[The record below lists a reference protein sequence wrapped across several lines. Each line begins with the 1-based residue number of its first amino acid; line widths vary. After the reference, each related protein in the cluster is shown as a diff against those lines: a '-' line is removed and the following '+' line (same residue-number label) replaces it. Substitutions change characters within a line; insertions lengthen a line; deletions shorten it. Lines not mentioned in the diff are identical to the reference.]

1 MRPGADRS
9 GHPTV
14 AVVMV
19 TYNSSQHVAA
29 AVESLSTA
37 TTTPPHLVVVDNAS
51 GDDTLDVVARA
62 APSATVLPQATNTG
76 FARACNLGARVA
88 SRRAHEAGAELDY
101 LLFLNPDSRLD
112 PGSLDRAVEHL
123 AGDPMIGALG
133 GRTRY
138 EDGSLNPTCC
148 FARPTL
154 WSALCYASGLASMWR
169 RSTLF
174 NPEMMGGWTRDDTR
188 AVDVIT
194 GCFLLVPA
202 ALFDGIGG
210 FDERFFLYSEDTDL
224 AQRIRSRGRR
234 CVHAHDVGLV
244 HIGGGSTWSRP
255 RSWRRCSARGA
266 STTTS
271 TGRRGEPGWAPGCS
285 PWRSSYGCSARWPA
299 PAPRTHSGV
308 RCGGPGAWWEAQAGG
323 GPWPGT
329 PRTPAG
335 AAVLRTPRTGR
346 ADSSRGRWRPGPGS
360 ATACCGTSS
369 ARLDGAT
376 STSSA
381 RAWPPLPACRGSAP
395 RIRCGRDRHQC
406 NVCGWHGPGFY
417 PNTGPGYHES
427 AVTCPG
433 CSSLDR
439 HRSLLALL
447 VGETGLFSPGRRVV
461 EVAPMRG
468 FEALLQAQ
476 PGLDYASF
484 DLERHA
490 MECGDITA
498 MRYPT
503 DSVDYFI
510 CFHVLE
516 HIPDAPAALR
526 EIRRVLRPGGAA
538 VLQVPVDWEAAVTRE
553 YDAPDPRDVGHVR
566 RYGRDFADRLARAGF
581 EVRSLSVADTLPAL
595 VIERY
600 GLSTEPVFLAIRP
613 DDG

>member
-154 WSALCYASGLASMWR
+154 WSALCYASGLASVLR

-244 HIGGGSTWSRP
+244 HIGGGSDVVKAEKLAKVFRA
-255 RSWRRCSARGA
+255 RSQYYDKHW
-266 STTTS
+266 
-271 TGRRGEPGWAPGCS
+271 S
-285 PWRSSYGCSARWPA
+285 PWRARVGA
-299 PAPRTHSGV
+299 RLLTLAVVVRLLGSMAGTRTSHAQWRAV
-308 RCGGPGAWWEAQAGG
+308 WRARAWWEARQAEDR
-323 GPWPGT
+323 GPAHPGHPLE
-329 PRTPAG
+329 PRSSAPLAPAVQLQPRPVETRARIG
-335 AAVLRTPRTGR
+335 YRVLRHVQRSAR
-346 ADSSRGRWRPGPGS
+346 RGDLDFVRQGLATAARVSWLS
-360 ATACCGTSS
+360 AT
-369 ARLDGAT
+369 D
-376 STSSA
+376 
-381 RAWPPLPACRGSAP
+381 PLR
-395 RIRCGRDRHQC
+395 RDRHQC

-476 PGLDYASF
+476 PGLDYTSF

-490 MECGDITA
+490 MEYGDITA

-503 DSVDYFI
+503 GSVDYFI

-553 YDAPDPRDVGHVR
+553 YDEPDPRDVGHVR
-566 RYGRDFADRLARAGF
+566 RYGRDFADHLARAGF
-581 EVRSLSVADTLPAL
+581 EVRSLSVADTLPRS
-595 VIERY
+595 VIERH